1 MAGSRKPLDIPVLK
15 VSRCACTS
23 IYYRSWTPC
32 PLIHAQVPAHRKRR
46 GSIAGIWDK
55 AVVVF
60 LPSSSFTV
68 RCPHLQVVSCP
79 CQSQGVGIK
88 ENMEKKREGNC
99 CAQIPASVL
108 TSGPISSQ
116 ADFSSFQELGI
127 GGAEVLLADMIK
139 NLPSKE
145 AT

>member
-1 MAGSRKPLDIPVLK
+1 
-15 VSRCACTS
+15 
-23 IYYRSWTPC
+23 
-32 PLIHAQVPAHRKRR
+32 
-46 GSIAGIWDK
+46 
-55 AVVVF
+55 
-60 LPSSSFTV
+60 
-68 RCPHLQVVSCP
+68 
-79 CQSQGVGIK
+79 
-88 ENMEKKREGNC
+88 MEKKWEGNC